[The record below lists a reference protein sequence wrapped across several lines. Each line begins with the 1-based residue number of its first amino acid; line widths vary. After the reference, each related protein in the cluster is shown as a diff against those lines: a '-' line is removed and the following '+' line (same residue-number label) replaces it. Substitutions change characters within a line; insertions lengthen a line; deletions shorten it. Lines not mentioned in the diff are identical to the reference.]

1 MINSLF
7 IKFTIIFLLVTS
19 CETVSNL
26 TDKVTS
32 SDTDNELLSDEL
44 GRDPTLEEILAD
56 AEIDFEETN
65 FESDDQLE
73 IAEEKLPP
81 SPTTEYDSALIE
93 KDESPDLTNEEDTIS
108 DLVQEEDAISD
119 LVQEED
125 AISDLVQE
133 DETSSELINEELEKE
148 VQEPTETQEISSFDK
163 TFERSKLDLEEQ
175 IQYRVATINFSSG
188 SSSVNNAGLKK
199 IKKIAK
205 IAKERNAKIKVIGHA
220 SERTKDMPIA
230 KHKLVNF
237 IISDKRA
244 NSVADIF
251 IKKYNFPTDKLI
263 TQGVSDSKPLFKE
276 IMPAGTTANQRTEI
290 FLIY

>member
-1 MINSLF
+1 ML
-7 IKFTIIFLLVTS
+7 TS
-19 CETVSNL
+19 CETVSNF
-26 TDKVTS
+26 TDKVS
-32 SDTDNELLSDEL
+32 SSDDASDTDNQLLSDEL
-44 GRDPTLEEILAD
+44 GSDPTLEEILAE
-56 AEIDFEETN
+56 AEMEFEDPNFEESN

-73 IAEEKLPP
+73 VAEEKLPAN
-81 SPTTEYDSALIE
+81 PTTDYDTTLIE
-93 KDESPDLTNEEDTIS
+93 SDESSDLILEEDTVS
-108 DLVQEEDAISD
+108 DIVMEDS
-119 LVQEED
+119 
-125 AISDLVQE
+125 
-133 DETSSELINEELEKE
+133 EKE
-148 VQEPTETQEISSFDK
+148 TTEPSISQDRPSFDS

-188 SSSVNNAGLKK
+188 SSSVNIAGLKK

-205 IAKERNAKIKVIGHA
+205 IAKERNAKIKIIGHA

-244 NSVADIF
+244 NSVAEIF
-251 IKKYNFPTDKLI
+251 IEKYNFPTDKLI

>member
-1 MINSLF
+1 ML
-7 IKFTIIFLLVTS
+7 TS
-19 CETVSNL
+19 CETVSNF
-26 TDKVTS
+26 TDKVS
-32 SDTDNELLSDEL
+32 SSDDASDTDNQLLSDEL
-44 GRDPTLEEILAD
+44 GSDPTLEEILAE
-56 AEIDFEETN
+56 AEMNFEDSNFEESN
-65 FESDDQLE
+65 FDSDDQLE
-73 IAEEKLPP
+73 VAEEKLPAN
-81 SPTTEYDSALIE
+81 PTTDYDTTLIE
-93 KDESPDLTNEEDTIS
+93 SDESSDLILEEDTVS
-108 DLVQEEDAISD
+108 DIVMEDS
-119 LVQEED
+119 
-125 AISDLVQE
+125 
-133 DETSSELINEELEKE
+133 EKE
-148 VQEPTETQEISSFDK
+148 TTEPSISQDRPSFDS

-188 SSSVNNAGLKK
+188 SSSVNIAGLKK

-205 IAKERNAKIKVIGHA
+205 IAKERNAKIKIIGHA

-244 NSVADIF
+244 NSVAEIF

>member
-32 SDTDNELLSDEL
+32 SDSDNELLSDEL

-65 FESDDQLE
+65 FESEDQLE

-93 KDESPDLTNEEDTIS
+93 KDESPDLTNEEDTVSDLVQEEDVIS
-108 DLVQEEDAISD
+108 DLVQEED
-119 LVQEED
+119 V
-125 AISDLVQE
+125 ISDLVQE
-133 DETSSELINEELEKE
+133 DETSSELINEELEKD
-148 VQEPTETQEISSFDK
+148 VQEPSATQEISSFDK